1 VLLATDHRRPSTI
14 RATICDT
21 SRALLVLDGAVSP
34 EVARRMEVMIPAF
47 VGMGVRQVI
56 VDLSAASEVPATLL
70 EALEAAAS
78 ELAPRGG
85 WLLVEGADCPAQTL
99 VDTFHAYRDA
109 VSPPAL
115 SSGADGVRK
124 RRAG

>member
-1 VLLATDHRRPSTI
+1 VLLANAHRRPATI

-21 SRALLVLDGAVSP
+21 SRALLVLDGAVSG
-34 EVARRMEVMIPAF
+34 EVTRRMEVMIAAF
-47 VGMGVRQVI
+47 LGMGVRQVI

-70 EALEAAAS
+70 DALEGAAS

-85 WLLVEGADCPAQTL
+85 WLLVEGADCTAQTL

-109 VSPPAL
+109 VSPAAAPVDML
-115 SSGADGVRK
+115 STSC
-124 RRAG
+124 